1 MLNKETMLLSDTFGF
16 QIHQHQSFLR
26 SLALKLTHHSEDA
39 EDLIQETFL
48 KALKNENKFKEGTNL
63 RGWLYTILRNT
74 FINNYRKKR
83 SQNTYTDDTENQ
95 FILGSITSDPET
107 EADSSLNLNTI
118 LENIETIEKSYLEA
132 FMMHFN
138 GYKYDE
144 IAEKMNIPLGT
155 VKSRIF
161 LARKK
166 MVQRL
171 KESH

>member
-1 MLNKETMLLSDTFGF
+1 MILSDTFGF
-16 QIHQHQSFLR
+16 QIQQHQSFLR

-48 KALKNENKFKEGTNL
+48 KALKNQSKFKEGTNL

-74 FINNYRKKR
+74 FINSYRKKR
-83 SQNTYTDDTENQ
+83 NQNTYTDDSENQ
-95 FILGSITSDPET
+95 YILGSITSDPET
-107 EADSSLNLNTI
+107 EADSTMNLNTI
-118 LENIETIEKSYLEA
+118 LDNIETIEKSYLDA

-144 IAEKMNIPLGT
+144 IAQRMDIPLGT

-166 MVQRL
+166 MVERL
-171 KESH
+171 KESN

>member
-1 MLNKETMLLSDTFGF
+1 MIATKSFGNEI
-16 QIHQHQSFLR
+16 QQHQSFLR

-39 EDLIQETFL
+39 EDLIQETFF
-48 KALKNENKFKEGTNL
+48 KALKNQSKFKEGTNL
-63 RGWLYTILRNT
+63 KGWLYTILRNT

-83 SQNTYTDDTENQ
+83 NQNTYTDDTENQ
-95 FILGSITSDPET
+95 FILSSISSDQET
-107 EADSSLNLNTI
+107 EADSPLNLSTI
-118 LENIETIEKSYLEA
+118 LNNIESIEKSYLEA

-144 IAEKMNIPLGT
+144 IANQMNIPLGT

-166 MVQRL
+166 MMERL
-171 KESH
+171 KDFN